1 MIVQY
6 KMMDCVKSFIRRLIR
21 FSQIHLPFIIVN
33 ERIFALDRL
42 ICVGNKKK
50 KKMTFNAHT
59 LFFDRYSL
67 AFFFII

>member
-6 KMMDCVKSFIRRLIR
+6 KM
-21 FSQIHLPFIIVN
+21 IVN
-33 ERIFALDRL
+33 ELIFALDRL

-50 KKMTFNAHT
+50 KKMTFNAHA

-67 AFFFII
+67 AFFLSFKMVSYMRVITGKKMI